1 MKEDIRNNRQ
11 RLLGQ
16 CEEKSPLIA
25 EVVREVGWRNPVGCL
40 SQFWWETHNWASEA
54 VLNHEPP

>member
-25 EVVREVGWRNPVGCL
+25 ECGMPVSVLVGNTQLGFRGCAE
-40 SQFWWETHNWASEA
+40 S
-54 VLNHEPP
+54 